1 MKSMKSKSIVVNI
14 EIATLDLE
22 QALERFM
29 DLYQSRKV
37 KLAKDF
43 ATHLREIWKRKRNQI
58 EQTARRLHYD
68 AVAVIPG
75 GVKLPE
81 FHRQMTQGYD
91 PTWESANFQEGGS
104 WAGIKSF
111 QVETDRIILFHD
123 CLELD
128 VHPLTKQ
135 LLGQNLFQITGLSEA
150 ELTQRIAQGKPFKG
164 QIQVDGKL
172 QTFDGFA
179 PEDWLAI
186 NAERVKRTKQHLDSE
201 TCSWLIRSCCGRRVP
216 GLLWNGDR
224 LYAHALEPGYR
235 YAHLAPRPAA
245 VFCLI

>member
-75 GVKLPE
+75 GVKLPK
-81 FHRQMTQGYD
+81 FHEQMTQDYN

-111 QVETDRIILFHD
+111 QVKRDRVILFYD
-123 CLELD
+123 CLELID
-128 VHPLTKQ
+128 HSLAKQ
-135 LLGQNLFQITGLSEA
+135 LLGQSLVQVSGLSEA
-150 ELTQRIAQGKPFKG
+150 ELTQRIARGKPFKG
-164 QIQVDGKL
+164 QIRVDNEL
-172 QTFDGFA
+172 QTFDGLA
-179 PEDWLAI
+179 VEDWLAI
-186 NAERVKRTKQHLDSE
+186 HAEIYSRTKSHFGA
-201 TCSWLIRSCCGRRVP
+201 TTYSWLIRSYCGRRVP
-216 GLLWNGDR
+216 GPYCHVGGLGADAFVPGFR
-224 LYAHALEPGYR
+224 LGS
-235 YAHLAPRPAA
+235 LAPCPAA